1 LVLAALL
8 LFESLGAALYLS
20 RLISALPGHDALVVV
35 LILLR
40 GVIGALQFTAGWML
54 AARRPPGVVL
64 AQWAVVSSAVWVLL
78 AVGFNLAPTAIY
90 PWWRS
95 QAASAY
101 GLYAVVMLVILDRLA
116 KKR

>member
-1 LVLAALL
+1 MFLAT
-8 LFESLGAALYLS
+8 LFFLESLGAVLYLS

-40 GVIGALQFTAGWML
+40 GVIGALQFMAGWML

-64 AQWAVVSSAVWVLL
+64 AQWAVVGSAVWVLL
-78 AVGFNLAPTAIY
+78 AVGFNLAPTDIY
-90 PWWRS
+90 PWWRW

-101 GLYAVVMLVILDRLA
+101 GLYAVVMLVILDRRS